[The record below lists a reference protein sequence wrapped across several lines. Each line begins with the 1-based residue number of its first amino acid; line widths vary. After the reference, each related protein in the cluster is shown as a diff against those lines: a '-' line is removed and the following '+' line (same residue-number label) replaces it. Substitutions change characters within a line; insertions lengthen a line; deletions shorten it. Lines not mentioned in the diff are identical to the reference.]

1 MKRLHRNS
9 SKGFTLVE
17 LLVVIGIIALL
28 ISILL
33 PSLSRAR
40 EIANRA
46 KCAANLKQVGEMM
59 QLYANEQ
66 NPQAFPRGYYNGVN
80 ANPETVQGLMV
91 TITTDDKITPA
102 DPFGS
107 GRTAVNNVS
116 QIFWLL
122 MRNED
127 MVPGALI
134 CPSSNFTPDTYTAN
148 QAIGQAPGL
157 QCNFSTTNNLAYSIE
172 TAYGDANAGK
182 AVDQGFKWIP
192 AAWTANMAMAADM
205 NPGTSSAGSQSL
217 SSGLMVMSVRTSSSS
232 KDQTAGN
239 SFNHQRQGQNVLYG
253 DGHVEWQN
261 NQFCGYNQDPIYV
274 SNGANAS
281 APSTPDLSGGT
292 WKSDGVTG
300 PQWGYDSIL
309 YPKIN

>member
-9 SKGFTLVE
+9 TKGFTLVE

-46 KCAANLKQVGEMM
+46 KCAANLKQVGEMLM
-59 QLYANEQ
+59 LYSNEQ
-66 NPQAFPRGYYNGVN
+66 NPQAFPRGYYNGSTSVMGFM
-80 ANPETVQGLMV
+80 TQV
-91 TITTDDKITPA
+91 TQDNKVT
-102 DPFGS
+102 DPFGARS
-107 GRTAVNNVS
+107 AACVNNVS
-116 QIFWLL
+116 QIFWLML
-122 MRNED
+122 RNED

-148 QAIGQAPGL
+148 QAVGQAPGL
-157 QCNFSTTNNLAYSIE
+157 QSNFSTTNTLAYSIE
-172 TAYGDANAGK
+172 AAYGSTTAGS

-192 AAWTANMAMAADM
+192 AAWTANMALAADI
-205 NPGTSSAGSQSL
+205 NPGTSANGSQSI
-217 SSGLMVMSVRTSSSS
+217 SGAASVLNVRTSSST
-232 KDQTAGN
+232 KDQTGGN

-261 NQFCGYNQDPIYV
+261 NQFAGYNQDPIYV
-274 SNGANAS
+274 SDTALTT
-281 APSTPDLSGGT
+281 APGVPDLTGGS
-292 WKSDGVTG
+292 WLDDGSTG
-300 PQWGYDSIL
+300 PQWAQDSIL

>member
-46 KCAANLKQVGEMM
+46 KCAANLKQVGEML

-66 NPQAFPRGYYNGVN
+66 NPQCFPRGYYLGASNIS
-80 ANPETVQGLMV
+80 GLLT
-91 TITTDDKITPA
+91 TITIDNTKT
-102 DPFGS
+102 DPFGTT
-107 GRTAVNNVS
+107 RTAVNNVS

-134 CPSSNFTPDTYTAN
+134 CPSSNFTPDTYTGN
-148 QAIGQAPGL
+148 QAVGQAPGL

-172 TAYGDANAGK
+172 SAYGSTVAGA

-217 SSGLMVMSVRTSSSS
+217 ISGLNVMSVRTSSAT

-274 SNGANAS
+274 ANGANSA
-281 APSTPDLSGGT
+281 APSTPDLVGT
-292 WKSDGVTG
+292 SWANDGTTG
-300 PQWGYDSIL
+300 PGWAYDSIL
-309 YPKIN
+309 YPKVN

>member
-46 KCAANLKQVGEMM
+46 KCAANLKQVGEML

-66 NPQAFPRGYYNGVN
+66 NPQCFPRGYYYGSNNVEGLLTTMTYDN
-80 ANPETVQGLMV
+80 TVS
-91 TITTDDKITPA
+91 
-102 DPFGS
+102 DPFGQRS
-107 GRTAVNNVS
+107 ATTINNVT

-134 CPSSNFTPDTYTAN
+134 CPSSNFSPDTYTARPT
-148 QAIGQAPGL
+148 IGAAAGL
-157 QCNFSTTNNLAYSIE
+157 QSNFSTTNNLAYSIE
-172 TAYGDANAGK
+172 AAYGSTVAGA

-192 AAWTANMAMAADM
+192 AAWTASMAMAADM
-205 NPGTSSAGSQSL
+205 NPGTSTAGTQSL
-217 SSGLMVMSVRTSSSS
+217 VAGDNVMSVRTSSST
-232 KDQTAGN
+232 KDQTGGN

-261 NQFCGYNQDPIYV
+261 NMFCGYNQDPIYV
-274 SNGANAS
+274 SNVSNSA
-281 APSTPDLSGGT
+281 APSTPDLTGGT
-292 WKSDGVTG
+292 WSDAGTAG
-300 PQWGYDSIL
+300 PGWGYDSIL
-309 YPKIN
+309 LPKVN